1 MHLGALNIPGRRL
14 LLALTV
20 AALAVIVTVVL
31 LVYGILHVMH
41 RASEGP
47 PVLGGSVCCNILSNT
62 TCRQVDGND
71 SWMTSYLCH
80 TNNSRF
86 MLLILPEGLK
96 VKLIVYTLPQGL
108 NSSSIAEYNVING
121 VFYALLRNG
130 TRLKMESSSVEFKT
144 AGTVCIVAKV
154 DGKSITRIVAG
165 YKTNSNYV
173 EKMAMLVGYKLVCP
187 TLQAKNVNK
196 VKKS

>member
-1 MHLGALNIPGRRL
+1 MHLGTLNIPWRRL
-14 LLALTV
+14 LPALTV

-31 LVYGILHVMH
+31 LIYGILHRMH
-41 RASEGP
+41 GASESP
-47 PVLGGSVCCNILSNT
+47 PVLGGSICCNILSNV
-62 TCRQVDGND
+62 TCRQIDGND

-80 TNNSRF
+80 TNNSKF

-108 NSSSIAEYNVING
+108 NSSNVAEYNVING
-121 VFYALLRNG
+121 VFYALLKNG

-144 AGTVCIVAKV
+144 AGTVCIVAKA

-165 YKTNSNYV
+165 YKANSNYA
-173 EKMAMLVGYKLVCP
+173 EKMAMLVGYKPICP
-187 TLQAKNVNK
+187 TLQAQNVNK
-196 VKKS
+196 VKRS